1 MECSP
6 VKIPRTIAAALA
18 ATALALSGVI
28 AIAAPAAAHTPA
40 ASATC
45 SDLTVKLVSYEGNG
59 YNATNNVKV
68 FIDDAQVADEWFG
81 YSWSKSISLGNKA
94 VAHSWKVVIDAAGY
108 NYDKTLSGTSTPCT
122 PPPPSSPKFD
132 AAASV
137 SVTEPT
143 CERGAELV
151 LGTATNATWGTPTAT
166 TGPGNYSVTATADS
180 GHVFDDTL
188 PTRTF
193 EGALAGKLPAD
204 QAPCYVPPTT
214 VEDASAAVTVSQA
227 TCTSPE
233 KLVLGVATNAVWGE
247 PTGATGPADY
257 SVTATATTG
266 HAFEGNKSDK
276 LFEGTLADKLPA
288 DKAPCLVTPPV
299 DPPVDP
305 PMPPQPDPVKTVESI
320 EVAHCDTDEI
330 VTTTTTTTTVT
341 EPNPDGSPT
350 WVSTTPIVLVTQTTR
365 VADSETCP
373 DPDFTAG
380 GGGGAGAGG
389 TLATTGVDLGWAPW
403 IAGLLALAGSG
414 VLFYPRL
421 RTALRR

>member
-18 ATALALSGVI
+18 VSALALSGVI
-28 AIAAPAAAHTPA
+28 AVAAPAAAHTPA

-45 SDLTVKLVSYEGNG
+45 SDLTVTLVSYEGNG
-59 YNATNNVKV
+59 YNTTNNVKV
-68 FIDDAQVADEWFG
+68 VIDNTQVVDEWFG
-81 YSWSKSISLGNKA
+81 YSWSRTVSLGDKT
-94 VAHSWKVVIDAAGY
+94 VAHTWKVVIDAAGY
-108 NYDKTLSGTSTPCT
+108 NYDKTFTGTSTPCT
-122 PPPPSSPKFD
+122 PPPPSVD
-132 AAASV
+132 AAAAV
-137 SVTEPT
+137 TVTEPT
-143 CERGAELV
+143 CTSPAELI
-151 LGTATNATWGTPTAT
+151 LGTVTNATWSTPTAT
-166 TGPGNYSVTATADS
+166 
-180 GHVFDDTL
+180 
-188 PTRTF
+188 
-193 EGALAGKLPAD
+193 
-204 QAPCYVPPTT
+204 
-214 VEDASAAVTVSQA
+214 
-227 TCTSPE
+227 
-233 KLVLGVATNAVWGE
+233 
-247 PTGATGPADY
+247 TGPADY

-266 HAFEGNKSDK
+266 HAFAGNEPTKT
-276 LFEGTLADKLPA
+276 FTGTLADKLPA
-288 DKAPCLVTPPV
+288 GVAPCVT
-299 DPPVDP
+299 PPVDP
-305 PMPPQPDPVKTVESI
+305 PMPPQPDPVKTVEVI

-330 VTTTTTTTTVT
+330 VTTTTTTTTGTV
-341 EPNPDGSPT
+341 ENPDGSPT

>member
-18 ATALALSGVI
+18 VSALALSGVI
-28 AIAAPAAAHTPA
+28 AVAAPAAAHTPA

-45 SDLTVKLVSYEGNG
+45 SDLTVTLVSYEGNG
-59 YNATNNVKV
+59 YNTTNNVKV
-68 FIDDAQVADEWFG
+68 VIDNTQVVDEWFG
-81 YSWSKSISLGNKA
+81 YSWSRTVSLGDKT
-94 VAHSWKVVIDAAGY
+94 VAHVWKVVIDAAGY
-108 NYDKTLSGTSTPCT
+108 NYDKTFTGTSTPCT
-122 PPPPSSPKFD
+122 PPPPSVD
-132 AAASV
+132 AAAAV
-137 SVTEPT
+137 TVTEPT
-143 CERGAELV
+143 CTSPAELILGTVTNATWSTPTATTGPADYSVTATATTGHVFEGNEPTKTFTGTLADKLPAGEAPCYVPPPAIEDAAATVTVSAPTCTRGAELV
-151 LGTATNATWGTPTAT
+151 LGVATNSTWSTPTAT
-166 TGPGNYSVTATADS
+166 
-180 GHVFDDTL
+180 
-188 PTRTF
+188 
-193 EGALAGKLPAD
+193 
-204 QAPCYVPPTT
+204 
-214 VEDASAAVTVSQA
+214 
-227 TCTSPE
+227 
-233 KLVLGVATNAVWGE
+233 
-247 PTGATGPADY
+247 TGPADY

-266 HAFEGNKSDK
+266 HAFAGNEPTKT
-276 LFEGTLADKLPA
+276 FTGTLADKLPA
-288 DKAPCLVTPPV
+288 GVAPCVT
-299 DPPVDP
+299 PPVDP
-305 PMPPQPDPVKTVESI
+305 PMPPQPDPVKTVEVI

-330 VTTTTTTTTVT
+330 VTTTTTTTTGTV
-341 EPNPDGSPT
+341 ENPDGSPT